1 MKNNNYLNRLTGGV
15 ALATQLLMLASCDQE
30 SDNQPKGTYERG
42 VFTINEGNFN
52 RGNGSVSFYNRQTKT
67 VDADIFK
74 KVNNRPTGDVIQDL
88 FVYNDRAYI
97 VANNSGKVEVAD
109 ANTFQSIATVEGLA
123 LPRYFAAGNQKG
135 YVSEWV
141 GFSGNGRVSVIDLKT
156 NLVTKTIPTGELP
169 EQLFLHDNKL
179 YVANSEDNTLT
190 VINTTTDAVE
200 ATIEVGDAPN
210 GFVLDVNNKLWV
222 LCGGNKEWL
231 PDFSGLDEA
240 ASTVG
245 SLVRL
250 NPVSRAV
257 ETRLVFGSRKDSPAH
272 LSTNSGRN
280 KLYYTYQGKVFQ
292 MDITATAL
300 PDNHLINRDFYGF
313 GVDPSGNILYGSPE
327 TFTANSKVIRYNAN
341 GVALD
346 SFQAG
351 IGTRGFLF
359 R

>member
-1 MKNNNYLNRLTGGV
+1 MKKTNYLNRLTGAA
-15 ALATQLLMLASCDQE
+15 ALAAQLLLLASCDQE
-30 SDNQPKGTYERG
+30 ADHQPKGRYESG
-42 VFTINEGNFN
+42 VFTIDEGNFN

-67 VDADIFK
+67 AEADIFK

-88 FVYNDRAYI
+88 VVYNDKAYI

-141 GFSGNGRVSVIDLKT
+141 GFSGNGRVSVIDLGT
-156 NLVTKTIPTGELP
+156 NRVTKTIPTGELP
-169 EQLFLHDNKL
+169 EQVLLHNNKL

-210 GFVLDVNNKLWV
+210 GFVVDANNKLWV

-231 PDFSGLDEA
+231 PDYSDIDEA
-240 ASTVG
+240 ASTAG

-250 NPVSRAV
+250 NPVSQTV
-257 ETRLVFGSRKDSPAH
+257 ESRLSFGSRKDSPAK
-272 LSTNSGRN
+272 LSTNNSRN
-280 KLYYTYQGKVFQ
+280 QLYYTYQGKVFQ
-292 MDITATAL
+292 IDITATAL
-300 PDNHLINRDFYGF
+300 PANPLINRDFYGF
-313 GVDPSGNILYGSPE
+313 GVDPAGDILYGSPE
-327 TFTANSKVIRYNAN
+327 TFTANSKVIRYNAS
-341 GVALD
+341 GVAID

-351 IGTRGFLF
+351 IGTNGFLF